1 MDWETQKAKFS
12 NHVANLVDLG
22 PVKIV
27 DFAAPASGA
36 YAIRYL
42 FDEDRF
48 TLHVTGDVGTLTA
61 VSRPDMTLKGCE
73 AFCADP
79 AYFAEKVVCMDRPRW
94 VYDEDAARA
103 DLKKMFA
110 LAGREEGDGGN
121 WVEFWEEFE
130 WEFDPEEG
138 MNWSAREMA
147 AEMLGDKEDLGRL
160 RDVGKRENGCF
171 VALMGALAM
180 ARRQIF
186 GS

>member
-1 MDWETQKAKFS
+1 MDWETQKAKFF
-12 NHVANLVDLG
+12 NHVATLTDLG

-27 DFAAPASGA
+27 DFAAPGSGA

-42 FDEDRF
+42 FDEERF
-48 TLHVTGDVGTLTA
+48 TLHVTGDLGTLTA

-79 AYFAEKVVCMDRPRW
+79 ACFAEKVVCMDRSRW
-94 VYDEDAARA
+94 EYDKDAARA
-103 DLKKMFA
+103 DLGKIFS
-110 LAGREEGDGGN
+110 GREDGDGGN

-130 WEFDPEEG
+130 WGFNPEKG
-138 MNWSAREMA
+138 MDWTVRKMA
-147 AEMLGDKEDLGRL
+147 EEMLGDKGDPDLL
-160 RDVGKRENGCF
+160 LDVGKRENGCF
-171 VALMGALAM
+171 AALMGALAM